1 MKDFEN
7 LLVALGCVGVVLTGL
22 GSGVPTEIQ
31 TGANTMK
38 LTTKS
43 DGNNN
48 GFTNA
53 THWTAIGGGA
63 VVTPC
68 SMSAP
73 LAPNP
78 DAANCDYWIPSG
90 IDMRTHKDSHSNI
103 FPEGAKPMVV
113 GGRSWHLGGSIT
125 PATSF
130 GSAPLMFPDLY
141 LYDASFFKLNTT
153 CGLSN
158 TTVTVMSAWNNPHYM
173 KPTGNGMSFT
183 FKGCTLK
190 GEAGSGLKLTTENSS
205 TTAAAFYY
213 FVDSDLSG
221 FKGELFIGA
230 DNTQTPSTCMFR
242 RSASNRA
249 EPSVFPGTIY
259 IGNSSK
265 LAGKASSLSFDDCG
279 LMKIKTMT
287 LSENTSLTCNYSGAV
302 ECDTL
307 TVKDGVSFNFI
318 NVKETVPAPYVTVT
332 NSFTAPSTPIPVT
345 VSFAASAEAKSYPLI
360 RDETGTLTEDM
371 FVLPELSSPEWH
383 FEVLEEKGA
392 KTLYAVR
399 ADWITMKKADPSYT
413 AALSPTGSMFWS
425 DNQVVHGGACYR
437 DPGFMLYFH
446 AGEGLPSKNYV
457 FPGVGLWVDK
467 VDDMHFQYLNSATF
481 TNMWVTCP
489 SCFNCY
495 SGTMIALKGERIVMY
510 PGTSGSSCS
519 FHCYQKGGF
528 VINAPVEGDGVIA
541 PRWRGNDHSMGY
553 FEMPQLNTNFIG
565 KVFVYCM
572 GRGKSGSTDYT
583 PMSSKNIVVSVYDQR
598 NFGGPIPAGKTAP
611 VYDALTVCDRQVVEA
626 KRTDANG
633 GNVVFDDQ
641 TRGIYVPW
649 WSRYA
654 AGEGVTLTLKEQITY
669 EGKLEKIG
677 KGTLALGGTAKFTKS
692 VLDTPYVGGQLL
704 SGTNDL
710 TISEGALKPLAYAAF
725 KGVAV
730 TMANGTAVVVDANT
744 SDADLA
750 KYGIDTTVAGSS
762 LTIADGA
769 TVAVKFGETPADGD
783 GKSLAVAAF
792 ATEEAANA
800 ALARLTPVKD
810 AALKGFALTLT
821 VEAIDGKYR
830 IVATATPKG
839 LVLLVR

>member
-1 MKDFEN
+1 MKKS
-7 LLVALGCVGVVLTGL
+7 LLVAVGCVGVVLTGL

-31 TGANTMK
+31 TGANTMQ
-38 LTTKS
+38 LTTAS
-43 DGNNN
+43 NGNNN

-68 SMSAP
+68 TMSAP

-90 IDMRTHKDSHSNI
+90 KSMRTHKDSNSNI
-103 FPEGAKPMVV
+103 LPKGAKPMVV

-130 GSAPLMFPDLY
+130 ENAPLKFPDLY
-141 LYDASFFKLNTT
+141 LYDASAFTLNTT

-158 TTVTVMSAWNNPHYM
+158 TTVTVMSDWNNPHYM
-173 KPTGNGMSFT
+173 KPTGTGMAFT

-190 GEAGSGLKLTTENSS
+190 GEAGSGLKLTTDNNS
-205 TTAAAFYY
+205 TTAAAYYY

-230 DNTQTPSTCMFR
+230 DNTKTPSACTFR

-265 LAGKASSLSFDDCG
+265 LAGKASSLVFDDCG
-279 LMKIKTMT
+279 LVKIKTMT

-307 TVKDGVSFNFI
+307 TVKDGVSLNFTNI
-318 NVKETVPAPYVTVT
+318 KETVPAPYVTVT

-345 VSFAASAEAKSYPLI
+345 VSFAASVAANDYPLI
-360 RDETGTLTEDM
+360 RDETGTMTEDM
-371 FVLPELSSPEWH
+371 FELPELSSPEWH
-383 FEVLEEKGA
+383 FEFADVGGVRVLS
-392 KTLYAVR
+392 LVR
-399 ADWITMKKADPSYT
+399 LNWITMTKTDSSSVS
-413 AALSPTGSMFWS
+413 AALSTTGGVYWS
-425 DNQVVHGGACYR
+425 DGEAVHGGAYYKTSQSR
-437 DPGFMLYFH
+437 LYFQADAAH
-446 AGEGLPSKNYV
+446 GVPANYV
-457 FPGVGLWVDK
+457 FPGQGLWVDR
-467 VDDMHFQYLNSATF
+467 VNDMHFQSVTSVTF
-481 TNMWVTCP
+481 TNLWVTCP
-489 SCFNCY
+489 SAFNCY
-495 SGTMIALKGERIVMY
+495 AGKMVPMKGERIVFY
-510 PGTSGSSCS
+510 PGNPGSTAI
-519 FHCYQKGGF
+519 FHCYQKGGV
-528 VINAPVEGDGVIA
+528 VIQAPIEGDGVIA
-541 PRWRGNDHSMGY
+541 PRWRGKDNSMGY
-553 FEMPQLNTNFIG
+553 FEMTALNTNFIG

-572 GRGKSGSTDYT
+572 GRGESGSTDYT

-598 NFGGPIPAGKTAP
+598 NFGGPIPAGKTVP

-633 GNVVFDDQ
+633 GNVVFDDR

-677 KGTLALGGTAKFTKS
+677 KGTLALGGTAKFTTAL
-692 VLDTPYVGGQLL
+692 LDTPYAGGQLL

-710 TISEGALKPLAYAAF
+710 AISEGALKPLAYAAF

-730 TMANGTAVVVDANT
+730 TMANGTALVVDANT

-750 KYGIDTTVAGSS
+750 KFGIDTTVEGSS

-769 TVAVKFGETPADGD
+769 TVAVKFGETPANGD
-783 GKSLAVAAF
+783 GASLAVATF
-792 ATEEAANA
+792 ATEAAANA

-810 AALKGFALTLT
+810 AALKGFALTLA